1 MLNTHPQKQPSPH
14 QNGDP
19 VSPLKTKVPGKHKEV
34 TFCCVFCLS
43 HVSEII
49 SHQRL
54 LMQTFNH
61 AEYKISVEGC
71 KINLMH
77 INKSCG
83 FSGRGIISRTNIIH
97 IIITTPSKD

>member
-1 MLNTHPQKQPSPH
+1 MFNTHPQKQPSPH

-19 VSPLKTKVPGKHKEV
+19 ISPLKIKVPGEPREV
-34 TFCCVFCLS
+34 TLCCVFCLS
-43 HVSEII
+43 LVSEVI

-77 INKSCG
+77 INE
-83 FSGRGIISRTNIIH
+83 
-97 IIITTPSKD
+97 